1 MIASFKADLSRTK
14 LSTKRK
20 LPQMKISLNF
30 LKNYKKKSQKRDY
43 RTCGTWR
50 GRKQNQ
56 GDTLSVG
63 CEERR

>member
-20 LPQMKISLNF
+20 LSQMKISLNF

-43 RTCGTWR
+43 RTCGTWQ
-50 GRKQNQ
+50 GRK
-56 GDTLSVG
+56 
-63 CEERR
+63 